1 MKVRSI
7 AARVGSGTLP
17 GTTRIPI
24 DVLPM
29 VPNSSGIPPTSV
41 THIRRILWGR
51 NLSRS
56 LSVKTGTDSR
66 VLLLNSKFVEKII
79 IMGLLAPQ
87 AAFLTNQR

>member
-1 MKVRSI
+1 MKVRTI
-7 AARVGSGTLP
+7 AARVSSGTHP

-56 LSVKTGTDSR
+56 LSVKTGTGSR
-66 VLLLNSKFVEKII
+66 VLLLKSKLVERVIN
-79 IMGLLAPQ
+79 MGLLAPQ
-87 AAFLTNQR
+87 ADSKFVG